1 MTTLYDELAVALRAE
16 QPIAL
21 ATVVEGPG
29 AGKKLLVPDRGE
41 CVGTLGDPR
50 LDHAVS
56 RDALGALAA
65 GAAGI
70 RHYGAHGEP
79 EHDEVTVFIESFAAP
94 PRMII
99 FGAVDFAAALMNA
112 AKLLKYSVT
121 VCDARPIFATPNRF
135 PAADEVVV
143 DWPQRLLARIGPD
156 LTSRDSICILTHDAK
171 FDVPA
176 IVAALD
182 TDVGYLGVM
191 GSRSTHRDRL
201 ARLRAEGVTDEALT
215 RLHAPIGLDLGARTP
230 EETAVSIC
238 AEILATRAGLNQIR
252 PLSLIKTPI
261 HH

>member
-1 MTTLYDELAVALRAE
+1 LYDDLAMALRAE

-21 ATVVEGPG
+21 ATVIEGRD
-29 AGKKLLVPDRGE
+29 AGKKLLVPVHGD
-41 CVGTLGDPR
+41 CVGSLGDSL
-50 LDHAVS
+50 LDHAVG
-56 RDALGALAA
+56 RDARGALAA
-65 GAAGI
+65 GATAI
-70 RHYGAHGEP
+70 RHYGARGEP

-94 PRMII
+94 PRMVI
-99 FGAVDFAAALMNA
+99 FGAVDFAAALTNA

-121 VCDARPIFATPNRF
+121 VCDARPIFATRNRF
-135 PAADEVVV
+135 PAADEVIV

-156 LTSRDSICILTHDAK
+156 LTSRDSICVLTHDAK

-176 IVAALD
+176 IVAALA
-182 TDVGYLGVM
+182 TEVGYLGVM

-201 ARLRAEGVTDEALT
+201 ERLRAEGVTDQAMS

-238 AEILATRAGLNQIR
+238 AEIIATRAGLDQIR
-252 PLSLIKTPI
+252 PLSRVKTPI